1 MFSNIRQYYQVM
13 MGHSKTLKMRFWMIQ
28 NAKKEDF
35 GRFLDL
41 VCRVDLILH
50 FVLGINDFEHVAM

>member
-1 MFSNIRQYYQVM
+1 MFSNIRQHYQVM

-28 NAKKEDF
+28 NAKKGDF

-41 VCRVDLILH
+41 GL
-50 FVLGINDFEHVAM
+50 

>member
-1 MFSNIRQYYQVM
+1 MFSNIQQHYQVM

-28 NAKKEDF
+28 SAKKEDF

-41 VCRVDLILH
+41 GQLDRLETWRMALDALIL
-50 FVLGINDFEHVAM
+50 NW